1 MTPDLSSSSNLP
13 AEGHCLRTTTVL
25 VVDDIP
31 NNLTLLLD
39 ALSGAGHRVLV
50 AESGEGALLQL
61 EHEIPDVVLLDYVLP
76 GLTGLEVCR
85 RLKAQPRLAE
95 IPVIFL
101 TAVTDVEEK
110 VRVLE
115 AGAVDYVTKPIQTAE
130 VVARVATHLRI
141 AQLKRALLDRNAA
154 LEAEIA
160 MRIEA
165 EEQLRSSLDRALLV
179 TGPDGRIHFA
189 TKLAQTLLLRFF
201 PGVGEGQLPPPL
213 RGLNA
218 DALPPELEVRAFSR
232 RDSSDFTVLELR
244 AGSEA
249 QPVLLMALGLTPREA
264 EILFWISEGKTNP
277 EIAVIVGSAVRT
289 VEKHVERILGKL
301 GVENRG
307 AAARRALEVLQS
319 DRRAS
324 G

>member
-1 MTPDLSSSSNLP
+1 MSPDLP
-13 AEGHCLRTTTVL
+13 ASAQTTTGPSAKPATVL

-31 NNLTLLLD
+31 GNLKLLLD

-61 EHEIPDVVLLDYVLP
+61 EHEVPDLLLLDYVLP
-76 GLTGLEVCR
+76 GLTGLDVCR
-85 RLKAQPRLAE
+85 RLKAQPRLADV
-95 IPVIFL
+95 PVIFL
-101 TAVTDVEEK
+101 TAVAEVEEK

-130 VVARVATHLRI
+130 VMARVATHLRI
-141 AQLKRALLDRNAA
+141 AQLNRALLERNAA

-189 TKLAQTLLLRFF
+189 TKLAQTLLRRFF

-213 RGLNA
+213 RGLSA
-218 DALPPELEVRAFSR
+218 EAMPSDLEVRAFSR
-232 RDSSDFTVLELR
+232 KDASDFTVLELR

-249 QPVLLMALGLTPREA
+249 QPALLMALGLTPREA
-264 EILFWISEGKTNP
+264 EILFWVSEGKTNP
-277 EIAVIVGSAVRT
+277 EIAVIVGAAVRT
-289 VEKHVERILGKL
+289 VEKHVERVLGKL
-301 GVENRG
+301 AVENRG
-307 AAARRALEVLQS
+307 AAARRALDVLQPAKS
-319 DRRAS
+319 A
-324 G
+324 